1 MYLGNKGKKAKQENK
16 KILRA
21 QQAAKASNKRQ
32 ELKRFLA

>member
-1 MYLGNKGKKAKQENK
+1 MYLENKGKKIEQNK

-32 ELKRFLA
+32 ELKRPLA